1 MQLFLF
7 DTNLISE
14 LRKGK
19 RCDST
24 LLWWMKTLSEEQAF
38 LSVITLGEV
47 RFGIELL
54 RTRDA
59 RQSISLELWLENTM
73 LTYEGRILPVT
84 EDIAEEWGKLR
95 TIRNI
100 PVADSLIAATAVCH
114 SLTVA
119 TRNEK
124 DFQYLGVK
132 VYNPFA
138 S

>member
-19 RCDST
+19 RCDSA
-24 LLWWMKTLSEEQAF
+24 LLWWMKALSEEQAF

-59 RQSISLELWLENTM
+59 RQSISLELWLENTI
-73 LTYEGRILPVT
+73 LAYEGRILPVT
-84 EDIAEEWGKLR
+84 EHIAEEWGKLR

-124 DFQYLGVK
+124 DFQNLGVK